1 MGINKRLLRVVPN
14 VVGYRLRMDGRV
26 LKLSAEVFIASQSD
40 VKCYAYNAVVQTV
53 VLCGCMN
60 LKLRGFF
67 STRPRNF
74 VHRNYHDTTFSFS
87 SKLI

>member
-26 LKLSAEVFIASQSD
+26 LELSAEVFIASQSD
-40 VKCYAYNAVVQTV
+40 VKCYAYNAVV
-53 VLCGCMN
+53 LCGCYESEIA
-60 LKLRGFF
+60 LIF